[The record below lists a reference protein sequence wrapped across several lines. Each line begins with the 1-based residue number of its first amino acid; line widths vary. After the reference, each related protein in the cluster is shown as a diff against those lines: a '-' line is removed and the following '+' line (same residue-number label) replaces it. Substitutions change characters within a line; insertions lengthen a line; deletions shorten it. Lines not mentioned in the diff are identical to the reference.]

1 MIKRY
6 KATID
11 NTITNAFEPNMT
23 TRGTGSNMGRSD
35 ILEVFTIYNQVSN
48 SAGASRENERILVQ
62 FDIASLQQDRTNGTV
77 PSGSSYYLKMFNAP
91 HVQTVPD
98 DLVLEILAVSASW
111 QEGIGLDMEDY
122 GDLTYNV
129 VGSNWIM
136 SAGST
141 TWKDPSDAPAYTT
154 AITGGAFHAS
164 PIFSA
169 SFSTG
174 MGNMDVDITSLVNE
188 WLGGSKTNYGVGIR
202 VSSSLANSNKSYYTK
217 KFYGRGSHL
226 FFDRPYIEAKWDSA
240 RLDDRGN
247 FYTSSS
253 LVPASDNLNLLYLYN
268 YARGRLT
275 NIPAVESDASNAIR
289 VKLYTSLSGT
299 ALTLCDATTYAVG
312 GKVSTG
318 IYSASLCVETTASQ
332 LYDVWYLGS
341 DDFHSGSITTKS
353 LSAYEYSDT
362 QQKVLTISNRQTSY
376 NANQTHR
383 MRLYSRYKNWSP
395 NIYNTAVAV
404 PNTLIF
410 ESASYKVYRVI
421 DDRVVIPYGTGSIQ
435 DTRLSY
441 DVSGNYFDLDATL
454 LEPNYTYGIN
464 FSIYDPDTQ
473 SYEEQPYVYKI
484 RVVKNEY

>member
-11 NTITNAFEPNMT
+11 NTITNAFQPNMS

-48 SAGASRENERILVQ
+48 SSGASRENERILVQ
-62 FDIASLQQDRTNGTV
+62 FDISSLQADRTAGTV

-91 HVQTVPD
+91 HIQTIPD
-98 DLVLEILAVSASW
+98 DLALEVLALSQSW
-111 QEGIGLDMEDY
+111 EEGIGMDMEDY
-122 GDLTYNV
+122 EDLTYNV

-141 TWKDPSDAPAYTT
+141 TWKDPSDSPAYTT

-164 PIFSA
+164 PVFSA
-169 SFSTG
+169 SFPTG
-174 MGNMDVDITSLVNE
+174 MENMDLDITSLVNE
-188 WLGGSKTNYGVGIR
+188 WIDGSKENYGVGIR
-202 VSSSLANSNKSYYTK
+202 VSSSLATQNKSYYTK
-217 KFYGRGSHL
+217 KFYGRGSNL
-226 FFDRPYIEAKWDSA
+226 FFNRPYIEARWDSA

-247 FYTSSS
+247 FYASSS
-253 LVPASDNLNLLYLYN
+253 LVPAADNSNTLYLYN
-268 YARGRLT
+268 YARGRLA
-275 NIPAVESDASNAIR
+275 NIPSVESDSSNAIR
-289 VKLYTSLSGT
+289 VKLYASISGS
-299 ALTLCDATTYAVG
+299 ALTLCDDTTHAVG

-318 IYSASLCVETTASQ
+318 IYSASVCVDTTASL
-332 LYDVWYLGS
+332 LYDVWYLGVEEY
-341 DDFHSGSITTKS
+341 HTGSITTKS

-362 QQKVLTISNRQTSY
+362 QKKVLTVSNRQTNY
-376 NANQTHR
+376 NADQTHR
-383 MRLYSRYKNWSP
+383 IRLYSRYKNWSP
-395 NIYNTAVAV
+395 SIYNTAVNV

-410 ESASYKVYRVI
+410 ESASYKVYRVL
-421 DDRVVIPYGTGSIQ
+421 DDKIVIPYGTGSTQ

-441 DVSGNYFDLDATL
+441 DVSGNYFDLDASL
-454 LEPNYTYGIN
+454 LESNYTYGIN